1 MKIREKLVKIRHNCP
16 GLHLEKT
23 LCDPEYRII
32 ITK

>member
-1 MKIREKLVKIRHNCP
+1 MKIREKLVKIQHNCP
-16 GLHLEKT
+16 GLHLGKT